1 MASPLTLAGRLTL
14 DPSSWNNGLGNA
26 QQKTRTFAS
35 GVRREMGALG
45 GFLTSTAGK
54 LATYGASFAV
64 GAQLVKSAGLDK
76 TLTQI
81 GQTAGASRDQ
91 VKALRGEIFGMAST
105 TGRATDDL
113 TQGFNI
119 LVQSGLQWNES
130 RETLGAINKTMAV
143 TGAQAETLAG
153 SLGVASTAFRFDLS
167 KPKLAL
173 DLLDKMTVA
182 GRLGNAELENLGSI
196 FSRVGVNA
204 KGAGF
209 GFDQTLAFIEG
220 LSMIER
226 QPERLATLAD
236 STMRLF
242 TNARYMAAAQKAS
255 GVRFFD
261 KASGERRDP
270 LQILADLKKR
280 MDAMK
285 TDAQREGF
293 LSKAF
298 GNADQDTIKG
308 LRTLLSGDS
317 LAKIN
322 QFSAQIGN
330 AGGTIER
337 DLPAAIANAVD
348 QTGRLKARLKD
359 AADAFAQPINAVYS
373 KLVSKALGN
382 GGKDSGLSNAGLI
395 GGGVGVLAGGYLIKR
410 LLGGLA
416 GRLLGSAGSLAGGVA
431 MGAALDK
438 AGAATPVFVVGAAP
452 GVFSGGGAG
461 SGVLDVATGAVLAR
475 TAARKAGTAA
485 VLSTAAGT
493 LSLRGLLGM
502 GAAGVGTAA
511 AGVGAAGAAGYG
523 IGTGLYN
530 LSERTASG
538 RKQNEDIGRGI
549 AKLLAFFG
557 NDNARETL
565 ALDARARNRPA
576 DRSPLFAN
584 VRGRA
589 DTMPAATAPA
599 IGAAVASAIATDNA
613 RRPMKLDLD
622 VHVTDTRTTVT
633 ARGKDFG
640 NVRSTSNTR
649 PGNTGR
655 IMGDR
660 S

>member
-26 QQKTRTFAS
+26 QQKTRGFAGS
-35 GVRREMGALG
+35 VRRELSELG
-45 GFLTSTAGK
+45 RFLTSTGGK

-91 VKALRGEIFGMAST
+91 VKRLRGELFQMSGQ
-105 TGRATDDL
+105 TGRSNDDL

-130 RETLGAINKTMAV
+130 RATLGAINKTMAV

-153 SLGVASTAFRFDLS
+153 SLGVASTAFQFDLS

-173 DLLDKMTVA
+173 GILDKMTVA

-261 KASGERRDP
+261 KASGDRRDP

-317 LAKIN
+317 LAKVT
-322 QFSAQIGN
+322 QFTAQIGN

-373 KLVSKALGN
+373 KLISKALGD

-395 GGGVGVLAGGYLIKR
+395 GGGIGVLAGGYLIKR

-416 GRLLGSAGSLAGGVA
+416 GRILGSAGSLAGGVA
-431 MGAALDK
+431 MGTALEK

-452 GVFSGGGAG
+452 GLFGGGGVGGVAG
-461 SGVLDVATGAVLAR
+461 DAAVGAIAARVVRIGAVRAALSGAPVGALA
-475 TAARKAGTAA
+475 A
-485 VLSTAAGT
+485 S
-493 LSLRGLLGM
+493 
-502 GAAGVGTAA
+502 
-511 AGVGAAGAAGYG
+511 GAAGAATVGAGVLAAGAGGYG

-538 RKQNEDIGRGI
+538 RKQNEDIGRAI
-549 AKLLAFFG
+549 AKVLAFFG
-557 NDNARETL
+557 NDNAKE
-565 ALDARARNRPA
+565 ALKLDVDVNVNDNLTTARVHP
-576 DRSPLFAN
+576 RSPRFAN
-584 VRGRA
+584 VRSAVNGRQRVYRG
-589 DTMPAATAPA
+589 DIMEH
-599 IGAAVASAIATDNA
+599 
-613 RRPMKLDLD
+613 RR
-622 VHVTDTRTTVT
+622 
-633 ARGKDFG
+633 
-640 NVRSTSNTR
+640 
-649 PGNTGR
+649 
-655 IMGDR
+655 
-660 S
+660 